1 MTEGKGFYLLE
12 VEEQRTTRDELHSK
26 VQFVVG
32 LKSKLQTTEKGKVD
46 LLENLPL
53 VDGVFY
59 LIPRHHRR
67 LLQDLQRVDA
77 SVVLVPHE
85 KHLSERPASNHT
97 QQLEILFGW
106 NGGWLHRRRGF
117 ASENTTTHTILLVL
131 EVAGTAHAIRRLV
144 PLEYHLVLGA
154 HGANDATA

>member
-1 MTEGKGFYLLE
+1 M
-12 VEEQRTTRDELHSK
+12 EEQRTTGDELHSK
-26 VQFVVG
+26 IQLVVG
-32 LKSKLQTTEKGKVD
+32 LEGKLQTTQEGKID
-46 LLENLPL
+46 FLENLPL
-53 VDGVFY
+53 VDGMFD
-59 LIPRHHRR
+59 LIPCHHRR

-85 KHLSERPASNHT
+85 KHLSERSASNHT

-117 ASENTTTHTILLVL
+117 ASDTATTYTILLVL
-131 EVAGTAHAIRRLV
+131 EVARAAHTIRRLV
-144 PLEYHLVLGA
+144 PLEHHLVLGA